1 MTKYPCARSF
11 FSSVIPF
18 AAVETASSFCALL
31 NMTLAGIAVALS
43 AVLLSLSISVLAL
56 SLLLALLVLRISLL
70 VLRQPPLHPR
80 AMTPQLAP
88 AA

>member
-11 FSSVIPF
+11 FSSDYPSS
-18 AAVETASSFCALL
+18 AVEKASSFCAFM
-31 NMTLAGIAVALS
+31 NMILAGIAVALS

-56 SLLLALLVLRISLL
+56 LALLALRIFLL

-80 AMTPQLAP
+80 ATTPQLLP